1 VPRSGLGTQHASA
14 ALIATGVLV
23 PLGVHAAALTN
34 FAGYVGWCLWLLAL
48 AVALWRAARPAA
60 DAGRRS
66 SAASSR
72 DAAR

>member
-1 VPRSGLGTQHASA
+1 M
-14 ALIATGVLV
+14 
-23 PLGVHAAALTN
+23 PLGVHAATLTN
-34 FAGYVGWCLWLLAL
+34 FAGYVGWCLWLIAL